1 MTMKWRSCITHAFQ
15 LFGAPD
21 MATASDSSAA
31 LQLFQRD
38 LDRLNLTPSA
48 TEPGLYFHLDE
59 PQGVT
64 RLAFVRLEGRTVTSL
79 ATFFA
84 SPPIDGVMVFNG
96 FYAVPAA
103 LRNQGRGK
111 DILASALR
119 QMAQGIAQ
127 SGVRVIRVELLV
139 EADNVAAQRV
149 AAAVI
154 SSSLATVT
162 DQATGRPALLYS
174 TALTHAVH

>member
-1 MTMKWRSCITHAFQ
+1 
-15 LFGAPD
+15 
-21 MATASDSSAA
+21 MANATDSTAA
-31 LQLFQRD
+31 LQAFQRD
-38 LDRLNLTPSA
+38 LDSLTLTPGA
-48 TEPGLYFHLDE
+48 TDPGLFYHLDE
-59 PQGVT
+59 PNGVT
-64 RLAFVRLEGRTVTSL
+64 RLAFVRLTGRTVTAL
-79 ATFFA
+79 AAFFA

-149 AAAVI
+149 AAAAI
-154 SSSLATVT
+154 SSSPSTVT
-162 DQATGRPALLYS
+162 DQATGKPALLYS